1 LNVMLFLVISLIV
14 HSIPLPFNPE
24 LFRPRRLLRWLPF
37 RLVWG
42 TVAWVFICLIMGM
55 TLPWAYLTLAT
66 SFGLVLL
73 LSGVGLRTM
82 GFHRIRPTQE
92 ASMALVCIG
101 IIVLIT
107 VPVYSGVVAWT
118 SDVANAQV
126 FDEMIVETDQPLF
139 NSTIP
144 DGQVRLVTQE
154 YALYVAQQH
163 IAPLGSEWIPAAAHI
178 TTRNGRLVWV
188 VIVVSTNTLA
198 ANYIKALV
206 VVDANDPQGIE
217 PEIIEDINLPLGE
230 SLFWDKNIQFSNY
243 LNDMTSAFQY
253 AYPTW
258 DPLGV
263 LAYVQTRTPIDFGFV
278 ERAIGPIVYFENGSI
293 ITYETIEETPDWITQ
308 AYSEEWL
315 ERQVSRW
322 GGYRRE
328 DGFDLFAGGFLWTI
342 APSSDRLEMT
352 EDTRYIIN
360 PDSNRV
366 EALVAVHPVTS
377 SRTLAGIFRATRTT
391 VYYHDLS
398 SYSYV
403 SGDAAAENV
412 VGQLTPPASGFYF
425 ASMPLLYPV
434 EISPSQT
441 AWTWYAPIFWVKGY
455 WDDSDYYVFTDM
467 NLHALALVDASNIN
481 RYYIQETGGTIWG
494 EDLVRTTREGF
505 VALFGATLS
514 DIFELTANV
523 TSTTAFVDN
532 GDTHVLL
539 GTDNSSYLFIEG
551 AKMWMNHTDW
561 YALLTI
567 EPGESFT
574 ATIQIVGEQHRIVAF
589 VKN

>member
-1 LNVMLFLVISLIV
+1 
-14 HSIPLPFNPE
+14 
-24 LFRPRRLLRWLPF
+24 
-37 RLVWG
+37 
-42 TVAWVFICLIMGM
+42 
-55 TLPWAYLTLAT
+55 
-66 SFGLVLL
+66 
-73 LSGVGLRTM
+73 M

-92 ASMALVCIG
+92 ASMGLICIG
-101 IIVLIT
+101 VIVLIT
-107 VPVYSGVVAWT
+107 MPVYAGVVAWT
-118 SDVANAQV
+118 SDVANAQL
-126 FDEMIVETDQPLF
+126 FDEMIVETDLPLF

-144 DGQVRLVTQE
+144 DDQVRLVTQE

-230 SLFWDKNIQFSNY
+230 GLFWDKNIQFNNY

-278 ERAIGPIVYFENGSI
+278 ERASGPIVYFENGTTI
-293 ITYETIEETPDWITQ
+293 AYATIEETPDWITQ

-328 DGFDLFAGGFLWTI
+328 GGFDLFAGGFLWSI
-342 APSSDRLEMT
+342 PPSSDRLEMT

-455 WDDSDYYVFTDM
+455 WDDDDWYVFTDM

-481 RYYIQETGGTIWG
+481 RYYIQETGGAIWG
-494 EDLVRTTREGF
+494 EDLVRATREGY
-505 VALFGATLS
+505 VSLFGATLS
-514 DIFELTANV
+514 DKFELTANV

-532 GDTHVLL
+532 GDTHILL
-539 GTDNSSYLFIEG
+539 GTTNSTYPYIEG
-551 AKMWMNHTDW
+551 AREWMNQTDW

-567 EPGESFT
+567 ESGDSFT
-574 ATIQIVGEQHRIVAF
+574 VTIQIVGEQYRIVAF

>member
-1 LNVMLFLVISLIV
+1 
-14 HSIPLPFNPE
+14 
-24 LFRPRRLLRWLPF
+24 
-37 RLVWG
+37 
-42 TVAWVFICLIMGM
+42 
-55 TLPWAYLTLAT
+55 
-66 SFGLVLL
+66 
-73 LSGVGLRTM
+73 M

-92 ASMALVCIG
+92 ASMGLICIG
-101 IIVLIT
+101 VIVLIT
-107 VPVYSGVVAWT
+107 MPVYSGVVAWT
-118 SDVANAQV
+118 SDVANAQL

-144 DGQVRLVTQE
+144 DNQVRLVTQE

-163 IAPLGSEWIPAAAHI
+163 IAPLGSEWVPAAAHI

-188 VIVVSTNTLA
+188 VVVVSTNTLA
-198 ANYIKALV
+198 ANYIRALV

-230 SLFWDKNIQFSNY
+230 GLFWDKNIQFSNY

-278 ERAIGPIVYFENGSI
+278 ERASGPIVYFENGTTI
-293 ITYETIEETPDWITQ
+293 AYATIEETPDWITQ

-328 DGFDLFAGGFLWTI
+328 EGFDLFAGGFLWSI
-342 APSSDRLEMT
+342 PPSSDRLEMT

-434 EISPSQT
+434 EISPFQT

-455 WDDSDYYVFTDM
+455 WDDDDWYVFTDM

-481 RYYIQETGGTIWG
+481 RYYIQETGGAIWG
-494 EDLVRTTREGF
+494 EDLVRATREGY
-505 VALFGATLS
+505 VSLFGATPS
-514 DIFELTANV
+514 DILELTANV
-523 TSTTAFVDN
+523 TSTTTFVSD
-532 GDTHVLL
+532 GYTHILL
-539 GTDNSSYLFIEG
+539 GTTNSTYPYIEG
-551 AKMWMNHTDW
+551 AREWMNQTDW

-567 EPGESFT
+567 EPGDNFT
-574 ATIQIVGEQHRIVAF
+574 ATIQIAGEQYRIVAF